1 MRTIALWL
9 HILGAGTWL
18 GANVL
23 QGFVAP
29 RMARTRD
36 GALPW
41 FSAVQAA
48 SGPLYGSASVVILL
62 TGIYLVVSSE
72 AFTFGSGF
80 VGIGFAGIIVGGAL
94 AGLVF
99 SRKTKRV
106 VSLLEE
112 GDHDQARPVAFSI
125 MPWAIVDTLVVAFVI
140 LAMVAKWGI

>member
-1 MRTIALWL
+1 MRTFALWL

-29 RMARTRD
+29 RMARSEK

-48 SGPLYGSASVVILL
+48 SGPLYGSAFVVILL
-62 TGIYLVVSSE
+62 TGIYLVIASE

-80 VGIGFAGIIVGGAL
+80 VAIGFLGIIVGGAL

-99 SRKTKRV
+99 SRRTKRV
-106 VSLLEE
+106 VGLLEE
-112 GDHDQARPVAFSI
+112 GDEAGAAPVALSM
-125 MPWAIVDTLVVAFVI
+125 MPWAVVDTLVVAFVI
-140 LAMVAKWGI
+140 LAMVAKWAA